1 MRCEREREELLRPTP
16 SRAWPATTTAV
27 ETASD
32 VKRVREQH
40 PPCGPRRE
48 RESAETR
55 AGSPDLSENR
65 RTRDREA
72 VSMGARGKAKRR
84 GLGGSRRARL
94 WLRRELE
101 RERRAGLPADDAA
114 ARWLRAHET

>member
-72 VSMGARGKAKRR
+72 ISMGARGRTER
-84 GLGGSRRARL
+84 NGSQGQRRAAVLAQR
-94 WLRRELE
+94 RRE
-101 RERRAGLPADDAA
+101 RQVGLASDDAA
-114 ARWLRAHET
+114 AVWLRQVGAG